1 MNLSVSLRPVLS
13 SVGLGA
19 FCVAAD
25 YVVFKRD
32 DVWQGMRHGP
42 LVKALLDNAAHA
54 LIGGW
59 SWVNVVLQSGEPF
72 STLKIVQVAFCVC
85 MASAID
91 LDHLI
96 EARSFSLEV
105 SCASEKATFMLRI
118 LSQLHHIIL

>member
-1 MNLSVSLRPVLS
+1 MNLTFSLRSLRPALS

-25 YVVFKRD
+25 YVVFKRE
-32 DVWQGMRHGP
+32 DVWQGMRHGT
-42 LVKALLDNAAHA
+42 LVRALLDNTAHA

-59 SWVNVVLQSGEPF
+59 SWVNVVLLTGEPF
-72 STLKIVQVAFCVC
+72 STLKLAQVACCVC

-96 EARSFSLEV
+96 AARSFSLEV
-105 SCASEKATFMLRI
+105 SCAKEKVTFTCPC
-118 LSQLHHIIL
+118 